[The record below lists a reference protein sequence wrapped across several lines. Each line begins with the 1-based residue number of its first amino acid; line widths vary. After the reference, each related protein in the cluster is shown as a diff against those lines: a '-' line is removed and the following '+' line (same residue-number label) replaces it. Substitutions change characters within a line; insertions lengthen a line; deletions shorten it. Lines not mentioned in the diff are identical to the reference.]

1 MIKSHFDN
9 CDLVVKLLLKFL
21 MNKFHFIFSMFD
33 YPSDDDIDE
42 DSISPELEAELYS
55 RIHYGVEDEVP
66 EENETKEDASKIFIK
81 DATPDITENLS
92 LEVLNEV
99 LNRKVNSLVESVIS
113 VPKSPSPTPDVIS
126 LSDDDVIE
134 EESKYESN
142 TKIAVKSNDH
152 SSDSEDDSGI
162 QIVKETKSNSK
173 KKPLVLDL
181 VDESNSSSDSEVEH
195 LPCFKRQ
202 AEKLVI
208 EHEVPPAKKSR
219 QSDTIPK
226 KTPPKFR
233 RDSSSSSSDSSDVD
247 SCVLNDLSLNLNGI
261 RSNDHERSFA
271 QVVGDNSQDTQIEQV
286 NKWTP
291 EMKDFYCDVDT
302 KMADITIDEIF
313 KDMPSDRNLWIVRK
327 PHSTPSRR

>member
-1 MIKSHFDN
+1 
-9 CDLVVKLLLKFL
+9 
-21 MNKFHFIFSMFD
+21 MFD

-66 EENETKEDASKIFIK
+66 EENETNEDASKFLIK
-81 DATPDITENLS
+81 GATPDITENLS

-99 LNRKVNSLVESVIS
+99 LNRKVNSPVESVIS
-113 VPKSPSPTPDVIS
+113 VPKSPPQPPDVIS

-142 TKIAVKSNDH
+142 TKITVKSNDH

-181 VDESNSSSDSEVEH
+181 VDESDTTSDSEVEH

-208 EHEVPPAKKSR
+208 EHEVPAAKKSR
-219 QSDTIPK
+219 KSDKTAK

-247 SCVLNDLSLNLNGI
+247 SCVLNDLSLNLHGV

-271 QVVGDNSQDTQIEQV
+271 QVVGDNSQDTQTEQV
-286 NKWTP
+286 KKWTP
-291 EMKDFYCDVDT
+291 EMKDFYGNVDT
-302 KMADITIDEIF
+302 KMADITIDDIF